1 MLRFIFLGVR
11 GKLDSVHKGELNL
24 DGNPASTRRSAP
36 TNNPG
41 GGGGLEEELARVQ
54 QMLAHN
60 SKVYKVF
67 VYIMHFYFFVY
78 LYNYLYYSYLRL

>member
-1 MLRFIFLGVR
+1 MFPGVR

-24 DGNPASTRRSAP
+24 EGNPAPTRRSAP
-36 TNNPG
+36 TNNQG

-67 VYIMHFYFFVY
+67 VYIMHFYFLFIY
-78 LYNYLYYSYLRL
+78 T